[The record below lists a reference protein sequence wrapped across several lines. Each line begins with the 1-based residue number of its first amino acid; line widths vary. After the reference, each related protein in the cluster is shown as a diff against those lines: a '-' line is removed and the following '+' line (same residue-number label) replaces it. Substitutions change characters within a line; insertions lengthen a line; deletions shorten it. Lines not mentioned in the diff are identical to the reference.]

1 MSLRCLI
8 VDDEPLARHLLTEY
22 VGKVSFLELHAACA
36 SPLAALD
43 ILRTTAIDLLLLD
56 VHMPE
61 LSGLELLRTLPR
73 PPLVILTTAHSQY
86 ALHGYEVDA
95 VDYLLKP
102 ITFDRFLRA
111 AHKAYDRRPAP
122 AVPPA
127 PLPPAAEP
135 AFLFIKDGAR
145 QHKVAWDDLLF
156 VEGLRDYVA
165 LHTRSQ
171 KIVSLL
177 RLKALVEQLPAD
189 RFVRIHHSYIVALAG
204 ITAIDKDKVQVG
216 SRWLPISESYRRAFR
231 AFVDRYRCTP

>member
-8 VDDEPLARHLLTEY
+8 VDDEPLARQLLADY
-22 VGKVSFLELHAACA
+22 VGKLSFLELHAACA

-43 ILRTTAIDLLLLD
+43 ILRTTAIDLLFLD

-61 LSGLELLRTLPR
+61 LTGLELLATLPR

-86 ALHGYEVDA
+86 ALQGYEVDA

-122 AVPPA
+122 TAAQVPA
-127 PLPPAAEP
+127 PTAP

-145 QHKVAWDDLLF
+145 QHKVGWDDILF

-165 LHTRSQ
+165 AHTPSQ
-171 KIVSLL
+171 KIISLL
-177 RLKALVEQLPAD
+177 RLKALVEQLPTD
-189 RFVRIHHSYIVALAG
+189 RFVRIHHSYIVGLAG
-204 ITAIDKDKVQVG
+204 IEAIDKDQVRVG
-216 SRWLPISESYRRAFR
+216 HRWLPVSASYRQAFR
-231 AFVDRYRCTP
+231 AFVDHYRCAP

>member
-22 VGKVSFLELHAACA
+22 VGQVSFLELHAACA

-56 VHMPE
+56 VHMPA
-61 LSGLELLRTLPR
+61 LTGLELLRTLPR

-86 ALHGYEVDA
+86 ALQGYEVDA

-111 AHKAYDRRPAP
+111 AHKAYERRPAP
-122 AVPPA
+122 AAPPPVPP
-127 PLPPAAEP
+127 AEP

-145 QHKVAWDDLLF
+145 QHRVGWADILF

-165 LHTRSQ
+165 VHTHSQ
-171 KIVSLL
+171 KIISLL
-177 RLKALVEQLPAD
+177 RLKGLMEQLPAD

-204 ITAIDKDKVQVG
+204 IEAIDKDKVQVG
-216 SRWLPISESYRRAFR
+216 GRWLPVSESYRRAFR
-231 AFVDRYRCTP
+231 AFVDRYRCLP